1 MPKQVYLKKT
11 LYWAVVVL
19 IIVGIV
25 EIGLHITGD
34 MYVRQ
39 KFSTVQR
46 AIESSGLK
54 TAHTNNNTASGKAG
68 QEEPTNIIALGES
81 STAGLWVDQ
90 PQSYPAQLEM
100 MLQERYPEKN
110 IRVFVPLHVG
120 QNTSQVANRIEQH
133 IATYDPKLII
143 LMVGYNNEWS
153 LSESHITRFITGWNF
168 DSLKVKALVALDES
182 RLFRVMRYAL
192 LRVVV
197 GGSEYVKQLRNQ
209 SYVLGGV
216 HLVRYPAGE
225 WVFSFA
231 RNHRAQ
237 FIDLWRY
244 DVGTIIDSAKA
255 RDIPVILM
263 SYHINPTYL
272 PPEEFGRMAREKN
285 TPLVHNDESFQPL
298 IESGEIREYVFARD
312 RWHPNEKGYERI
324 ARNVFDVIVGRALL
338 HEL

>member
-153 LSESHITRFITGWNF
+153 LSESHITRFVTGWNF
-168 DSLKVKALVALDES
+168 DSLK
-182 RLFRVMRYAL
+182 
-192 LRVVV
+192 
-197 GGSEYVKQLRNQ
+197 G
-209 SYVLGGV
+209 
-216 HLVRYPAGE
+216 
-225 WVFSFA
+225 
-231 RNHRAQ
+231 
-237 FIDLWRY
+237 
-244 DVGTIIDSAKA
+244 
-255 RDIPVILM
+255 
-263 SYHINPTYL
+263 
-272 PPEEFGRMAREKN
+272 
-285 TPLVHNDESFQPL
+285 
-298 IESGEIREYVFARD
+298 
-312 RWHPNEKGYERI
+312 
-324 ARNVFDVIVGRALL
+324 
-338 HEL
+338 

>member
-1 MPKQVYLKKT
+1 MPKRTYPKKI
-11 LYWAVVVL
+11 LYWSVAVL
-19 IIVGIV
+19 ILVGIA
-25 EIGLHITGD
+25 EIGLRIAGD

-39 KFSTVQR
+39 KFSNVQW

-54 TAHTNNNTASGKAG
+54 TAHTNNNTASGKTG
-68 QEEPTNIIALGES
+68 QKEPTNIIALGES
-81 STAGLWVDQ
+81 STAGLWVDR
-90 PQSYPAQLEM
+90 PQSYPAQLEVL
-100 MLQERYPEKN
+100 LQKRYPEKT

-153 LSESHITRFITGWNF
+153 LSESHITRFVTGWSF
-168 DSLKVKALVALDES
+168 DSLRVKALVTLDES

-216 HLVRYPAGE
+216 HLVRYPAGK

-244 DVGTIIDSAKA
+244 DVGMIIDSAKA
-255 RDIPVILM
+255 RSIPVVLM
-263 SYHINPTYL
+263 TYHINPTYL